1 MEGTDGQT
9 PLVCPGHTRGVV
21 QVSYSNPTPDGVF
34 LISACLDAKVPALAD
49 CGVCVLPGQ
58 SPAGRVKCMRGRGIL
73 APMHRG
79 EVGMM

>member
-49 CGVCVLPGQ
+49 CGVCVLPG
-58 SPAGRVKCMRGRGIL
+58 K
-73 APMHRG
+73 APRG
-79 EVGMM
+79 ESSAGVGEGFWRPCTVVKWA